1 MNGEAAVS
9 VKLGMFM
16 MPFHHPSRD
25 YATTLEED
33 REAIVLADRLGFSEV
48 FVGEHFTSW
57 SERISSP
64 LMFVSTVIDR
74 TQKIRFGTGVINLP
88 QTHPLVVA
96 AQTAMFDHLCRGR
109 FIMGIGP
116 GGLASDMESFN
127 VRQPEVRFQ
136 MLLESIGM
144 VLKLWSQDPPYEI
157 SGRFWNI
164 SLKDNVWPG
173 FKVGWVPRPYQVP
186 HPPIALSIV
195 TPNSPSAKI
204 AGERGWIPISGNFFN
219 QRYLRGHWER
229 YAEGREQVGRAPD
242 PGVWC
247 VARCILVTETQGEAE
262 DYLSDSSNALSY
274 YYGFFRHN
282 FSVARQALFMIKP
295 DADMSDESAT
305 LDVIKR
311 SQVIAGTPGRVVE
324 QLVALRDEI
333 GHFGTLLMTGHDW
346 DQPRLWRR
354 SMELLA
360 REVMPRF
367 RRHADA
373 TLPA

>member
-1 MNGEAAVS
+1 VS
-9 VKLGMFM
+9 VKLGLFT

-25 YATTLEED
+25 YTTILEED
-33 REAIVLADRLGFSEV
+33 RETIVLADRLDFSEV

-57 SERISSP
+57 SEGVSSP
-64 LMFVSTVIDR
+64 LMLLSTVIDR
-74 TQKIRFGTGVINLP
+74 TQKICLATGVLNLP
-88 QTHPLVVA
+88 QTHPLIVA
-96 AQTAMFDHLCRGR
+96 AQSAMFDHFCRGR

-116 GGLASDMESFN
+116 GGLASDMEAFN
-127 VRQPEVRFQ
+127 VQQAEVRSQ
-136 MLLESIGM
+136 MMIESIDM
-144 VLKLWSQDPPYEI
+144 VLKLWTQDPPYELP
-157 SGRFWNI
+157 GRFWNI
-164 SLKDNVWPG
+164 SLTDNIWPG

-195 TPNSPSAKI
+195 SPDSLSAKT

-229 YAEGREQVGRAPD
+229 YAAGCELVGRRPD
-242 PGVWC
+242 PSVWR
-247 VARCILVTETQGEAE
+247 VSRCILVTETTAEAE
-262 DYLSDSSNALSY
+262 DYLADSTNGVSY
-274 YYGFFRHN
+274 YYSFFRHN
-282 FSVARQALFMIKP
+282 FSVARKALFMIKP
-295 DADMSDESAT
+295 DLEMSDEAAT
-305 LDVIKR
+305 VDAIKR
-311 SQVIAGTPGRVVE
+311 SQVLSGSPSRVLD

-367 RRHADA
+367 QRHADA
-373 TLPA
+373 ILPA